1 MCIAIAD
8 DIALCIVY
16 FTLKILAMAIEN
28 AKRLIIFDKE
38 VWLRLKSEYANKH
51 WCISNLARLIL
62 LTNDRD
68 KERKTVYSILLECL
82 IAKANLD

>member
-1 MCIAIAD
+1 M
-8 DIALCIVY
+8 L
-16 FTLKILAMAIEN
+16 FN
-28 AKRLIIFDKE
+28 KRLIIFDKE

-68 KERKTVYSILLECL
+68 KERKTVYSILLGCL